1 MNLIIALKRVK
12 VLKHFPDSLFRS
24 FYLLRKMIIILFST
38 DLATS
43 DLMFMFCYLYLLVN
57 E

>member
-12 VLKHFPDSLFRS
+12 VLKNFPDSLFRS

-43 DLMFMFCYLYLLVN
+43 DLMFMFCYLYFS
-57 E
+57 